1 MIEQVEVVAEV
12 ESQAHAEEE
21 ELAQAQAQAEVELA
35 QAEEAEELDLSG
47 DELLSPNTM
56 RTTMITNTFI
66 SHPKMTQ
73 DEMAVKIPSYPSL
86 CIPIV
91 SASVNKEFVE
101 NIFNRIGLGKV
112 ARVDVLSRTNFKTN
126 VQYNRVF
133 IHFDRWN
140 IENDS
145 VQKLRSRVIN
155 GGHIKIVYDNPWF
168 WKCSASRY
176 SNTGGTSTHNSKSCG
191 ASGSGGGGS
200 GGGGSG
206 SGGSGGL
213 YPAVT

>member
-1 MIEQVEVVAEV
+1 MIVVEQEHQEQPQYNDSSLSLSPLISA
-12 ESQAHAEEE
+12 SAQARAEE
-21 ELAQAQAQAEVELA
+21 AE
-35 QAEEAEELDLSG
+35 AEAEAEELDLSG

-140 IENDS
+140 IENES
-145 VQKLRSRVIN
+145 IQKLRTRVIN

-176 SNTGGTSTHNSKSCG
+176 SNTGGNSTHNSKSCG
-191 ASGSGGGGS
+191 GGPS
-200 GGGGSG
+200 HA
-206 SGGSGGL
+206 L
-213 YPAVT
+213 MAAVALS

>member
-1 MIEQVEVVAEV
+1 MIVVEQEHQEQPQYNDSSLSLSPLISA
-12 ESQAHAEEE
+12 SAQARAEE
-21 ELAQAQAQAEVELA
+21 AE
-35 QAEEAEELDLSG
+35 AEAEAEELDLSG

-140 IENDS
+140 IENES
-145 VQKLRSRVIN
+145 IQKLRTRVIN

-176 SNTGGTSTHNSKSCG
+176 SNTGVTSTHNSKSCG
-191 ASGSGGGGS
+191 GGPS
-200 GGGGSG
+200 HA
-206 SGGSGGL
+206 L
-213 YPAVT
+213 MAAVAFS

>member
-1 MIEQVEVVAEV
+1 MIVVEQEHQEQPQYNDSSLSLSPLISA
-12 ESQAHAEEE
+12 SAQARAEE
-21 ELAQAQAQAEVELA
+21 AE
-35 QAEEAEELDLSG
+35 AEAEAEELDLSG

-73 DEMAVKIPSYPSL
+73 DEMAVKMPSYPSL

-140 IENDS
+140 IENES
-145 VQKLRSRVIN
+145 IQKLRSRVIN

-191 ASGSGGGGS
+191 GGPS
-200 GGGGSG
+200 HA
-206 SGGSGGL
+206 L
-213 YPAVT
+213 MAAVAFS

>member
-1 MIEQVEVVAEV
+1 MIVVEQEQQQQHQEQQQEQYNDSRFSLSPLISAAEAEAVKAVEAV
-12 ESQAHAEEE
+12 
-21 ELAQAQAQAEVELA
+21 
-35 QAEEAEELDLSG
+35 EAEELDLSG
-47 DELLSPNTM
+47 DELLSPNTL

-73 DEMAVKIPSYPSL
+73 DEMAVKMPSYPSL

-140 IENDS
+140 IENES
-145 VQKLRSRVIN
+145 IQKLRTRVIN

-191 ASGSGGGGS
+191 GGPS
-200 GGGGSG
+200 HA
-206 SGGSGGL
+206 L
-213 YPAVT
+213 MAAVALS

>member
-1 MIEQVEVVAEV
+1 MIVVEQEHQEQPQYNDSSLSLSPLISA
-12 ESQAHAEEE
+12 SAQARAEE
-21 ELAQAQAQAEVELA
+21 AE
-35 QAEEAEELDLSG
+35 AEAEAEAEELDLSG

-73 DEMAVKIPSYPSL
+73 DEMAVKMPSYPSL

-140 IENDS
+140 IENES
-145 VQKLRSRVIN
+145 IQKLRSRVIN

-191 ASGSGGGGS
+191 GGPS
-200 GGGGSG
+200 HA
-206 SGGSGGL
+206 L
-213 YPAVT
+213 MAAVAFS

>member
-1 MIEQVEVVAEV
+1 MIVVEQEHQEQPQYNDSSLSLSPLISASAQARAEEV
-12 ESQAHAEEE
+12 EA
-21 ELAQAQAQAEVELA
+21 
-35 QAEEAEELDLSG
+35 EAEELDLSG

-73 DEMAVKIPSYPSL
+73 DEMAVKMPSYPSL

-140 IENDS
+140 IENES
-145 VQKLRSRVIN
+145 IQKLRSRVIN

-191 ASGSGGGGS
+191 GGPS
-200 GGGGSG
+200 HA
-206 SGGSGGL
+206 L
-213 YPAVT
+213 MAAVAFS